1 MSRYI
6 DVDKVCEMAIIHKDF
21 GQCIADLVSLKEVL
35 RDTPTADVAPVKHG
49 QWIKDNDSFQTDDY
63 YCCYFDHIC
72 SECGKV
78 VNDRYKL
85 PNYCPN
91 CGAKMDG
98 ERKDENV

>member
-35 RDTPTADVAPVKHG
+35 RDTPIADVAPVKHG
-49 QWIKDNDSFQTDDY
+49 QWIEYAKYSFETMYDCSICNNRIIDDG
-63 YCCYFDHIC
+63 H
-72 SECGKV
+72 SWH
-78 VNDRYKL
+78 
-85 PNYCPN
+85 YCPN

-98 ERKDENV
+98 ERKDEE

>member
-35 RDTPTADVAPVKHG
+35 RDTPTEDVAPVKHG
-49 QWIKDNDSFQTDDY
+49 QWIKYAKYSFGTMY
-63 YCCYFDHIC
+63 ECSIC
-72 SECGKV
+72 STRILETGHSW
-78 VNDRYKL
+78 Y
-85 PNYCPN
+85 YCPN

-98 ERKDENV
+98 ERKDEE